1 MSGSCNTWVFF
12 ENARKFQVAEWEGGE
27 DLFESVVH
35 FQSTVF
41 SGRLSKIC
49 FHYSKNSS
57 VWSCEVRMPVPNPSH
72 DRGSFFFFALSL
84 HVFFL
89 LFPIPFSDM
98 AVFKAL
104 RSSCLQIAIQI
115 CYYRLVHRLY
125 KSKTIAM
132 VPSLPP
138 PPPMIRCNTTVAHVP
153 VPSETITMRHQRRR
167 QRRRRRRLREMA
179 PATMPALKLATTTT
193 ISTTTTTTTIII
205 NSTTISTTT
214 TIPIRIITIV
224 HIHMQTFI
232 APILFTIIATIR
244 RIWAVCV
251 RQLHLWILNQP
262 RKHIRPNINLMIAY
276 WPPNTMNHRRYHQRL
291 AKIRHRQIL
300 V

>member
-1 MSGSCNTWVFF
+1 M
-12 ENARKFQVAEWEGGE
+12 QH
-27 DLFESVVH
+27 LSVLWKC
-35 FQSTVF
+35 QKIS
-41 SGRLSKIC
+41 SSWMRGR
-49 FHYSKNSS
+49 
-57 VWSCEVRMPVPNPSH
+57 
-72 DRGSFFFFALSL
+72 RGSIWKRSAFSINCILWKIVENMFSLFKKFFCVKLWSANACAKSFSWPWQFFFFALSL

-132 VPSLPP
+132 VPSL